1 MKYYK
6 IMFAY
11 KGANIKERI
20 QDADSTV
27 GWTLSKQK
35 DWGILIVPEED
46 DAINKTGE
54 HLQGTERR
62 SFPSCR
68 DKSNSEGRSDRQ
80 PEEQRD
86 RELQQSQDLGDSK
99 EGQEK

>member
-6 IMFAY
+6 IMFAF
-11 KGANIKERI
+11 KGANIKKRI

-62 SFPSCR
+62 SFPSSG

-80 PEEQRD
+80 SEERRD
-86 RELQQSQDLGDSK
+86 RELQQPQNLSGSK
-99 EGQEK
+99 ER